1 MIVTN
6 PFSPGTWT
14 RDQIDN
20 ISRNWWVLLLTGLV
34 SIVAGGIILFTDWSV
49 GDLAA
54 FIGAVLVFQGIFTMF
69 TVPLDG
75 SGRGWS
81 VALGLIEALVGLAVW
96 VWPGPTLLVVAFFIG
111 WYVLFSGI
119 MTIAGSIS
127 ARDVIPYWGLML
139 AFGVLETLFSV
150 WLLAR
155 PGLTLV
161 AAVLAIGLWSVIY
174 GVVQIVLAFEAK
186 NLSARA
192 DNVNRSINVVSD
204 SRSFGT
210 AAGR

>member
-14 RDQIDN
+14 REQIDN
-20 ISRNWWVLLLTGLV
+20 LSRNWWVLALAGVV
-34 SIVAGGIILFTDWSV
+34 SVVAGGIILSIDWTV
-49 GDLAA
+49 ADLAT
-54 FIGAVLVFQGIFTMF
+54 FVGAVLLFLGVVTMF
-69 TVPLDG
+69 SVPIDG
-75 SGRGWS
+75 SGRGWAA
-81 VALGLIEALVGLAVW
+81 VLGLLEALVGLAVW

-127 ARDVIPYWGLML
+127 ARDVLPYWGLML
-139 AFGVLETLFSV
+139 AFGIFETAFSF

-161 AAVLAIGLWSVIY
+161 VAILVLGLWALIH

-186 NLSARA
+186 NLSARLGNA
-192 DNVNRSINVVSD
+192 DSQIDAVTEP
-204 SRSFGT
+204 RSFGA